1 MDHDQLAARFDP
13 SAAPPPWHAISA
25 SRAFESLET
34 TRHGLS
40 AAEAELRLARYGR
53 NRLTP
58 APPRPAWRRFAA
70 QFHDV
75 LIYALIV
82 SGCITLLIGHFVDAG
97 VIFGVVVINAIV
109 GFIQEGRAERALAAI
124 AGMLAPNAAVRR
136 DGRLVGVPAERLVPG
151 DIVVLQPGDL
161 VPADLRLIEARN
173 LRIQE
178 AALTGESAPIEKATT
193 HVSARAP
200 LAERASMA
208 FSGTLVAYGHGAGVV
223 VATGDASEIGRV
235 GRMIAAIESVA
246 TPLVRQM
253 AAFGRRL
260 TVVIVIFALAIFFVG
275 VAIWRFSAE
284 EMFLAAVGL
293 AVAAIPEGLPVIM
306 TIALAVGVTRMAR
319 RNAIIRRLP
328 AVEALGSVTVICSD
342 KTGTLTRNEMTAA
355 SVVLDDAII
364 EVTGAGYAPV
374 GDFLL
379 DGAPIE
385 PARRKPLI
393 DALRGAMLCNDAAL
407 TRHGD
412 DWRIDGDPTEGAL
425 IAAAVKGGLSADHE
439 ARILPRTD
447 VIPFESE
454 RRLMATLH
462 HDRHGHGV
470 VFVKGAPERILDLCV
485 RQRTREGERPLARAW
500 WEEQIHRLASH
511 GQRVLALAARELP
524 ASHREL
530 QFADIEEG
538 LVLVALFGLIDPPR
552 ADAIAAVA
560 RCQAAGIRVKMITG
574 DHAVTAR
581 AVARQLGLSN
591 PDRVVTGA
599 EIDRLDG
606 ATLRARAA
614 DSDVFARA
622 DPEHKLRLVAAL
634 QEAGEVVAMTGDGV
648 NDAPALKRADIG
660 VAMGKNGTAAAREA
674 AQMVLADDNFASI
687 AAAVEEGRTVYD
699 NLRKSILFILPT
711 NGAEAMMVVL
721 AVALGLTLPITP
733 VQILWVNMITEI
745 TLTLALAFE
754 PAEPDIMRRPP
765 RRRDESLLSR
775 FIVWRIALV
784 TIVAVAGTFGLYLW
798 EIEHGADLAVAR
810 TVAVNTIV
818 AFEVFYLFNARFLI
832 ASSATPAGFA
842 ATKFVWIA
850 VAAIVAVQALF
861 THAPPM
867 QALFGTTDIGGATW
881 LGLACVAASVFVIV
895 EIEKWL
901 LRRAEARRRGA

>member
-1 MDHDQLAARFDP
+1 MANDQPAEPLDRGGAQPA
-13 SAAPPPWHAISA
+13 WHAISA
-25 SRAFESLET
+25 GRALEILAT

-40 AAEAELRLARYGR
+40 AAEAERRLAQHGR

-58 APPRPAWRRFAA
+58 APPRSAWRRFVV

-82 SGCITLLIGHFVDAG
+82 SGCITLIIGHFIDAG
-97 VIFGVVVINAIV
+97 VIFGVVIINAIV
-109 GFIQEGRAERALAAI
+109 GFIQEGRAERALSAI
-124 AGMLAPNAAVRR
+124 AGMLAPNATVRR
-136 DGRLVGVPAERLVPG
+136 DGRLVTVGAELVVPG
-151 DIVVLQPGDL
+151 DIIVLQPGDH
-161 VPADLRLIEARN
+161 VPADLRLIEVRN
-173 LRIQE
+173 LQVQE
-178 AALTGESAPIEKATT
+178 AALTGESAPIEKTTT
-193 HVSARAP
+193 HVSSHAP
-200 LAERASMA
+200 IAERTSMA
-208 FSGTLVAYGHGAGVV
+208 FSGTLVANGHAVGVV

-235 GRMIAAIESVA
+235 GRLIAAVESVA

-260 TVVIVIFALAIFFVG
+260 TAVIILFAAAIFLFGIAV
-275 VAIWRFSAE
+275 WRFSVE

-293 AVAAIPEGLPVIM
+293 AVAAIPEGLPAIM

-342 KTGTLTRNEMTAA
+342 KTGTLTRNEMTVT
-355 SVVLDDAII
+355 SVVLDGTSIA
-364 EVTGAGYAPV
+364 VSGAGYAPI
-374 GDFLL
+374 GDFMV

-385 PARRKPLI
+385 PARRASLM
-393 DALRGAMLCNDAAL
+393 DALRGAALCNDASL

-412 DWRIDGDPTEGAL
+412 EWRIEGDPTEAAL
-425 IAAAVKGGLSADHE
+425 VVAAVKAGLSLDQE
-439 ARILPRTD
+439 AKSLPRTD

-470 VFVKGAPERILDLCV
+470 VFVKGAPERVRDLCA
-485 RQRTREGERPLARAW
+485 RQRSRDGERPLARPW

-511 GQRVLALAARELP
+511 GQRVLALAMREIP
-524 ASHREL
+524 GSRRDL
-530 QFADIEEG
+530 QFGDVEDG
-538 LVLVALFGLIDPPR
+538 LVLVALFGMIDPPR
-552 ADAIAAVA
+552 PEAIAAVA
-560 RCQAAGIRVKMITG
+560 RCRSAGIRVKMITG
-574 DHAVTAR
+574 DHAGTAR
-581 AVARQLGLSN
+581 AVARQLGLAR
-591 PDRVVTGA
+591 PERVVTGA
-599 EIDRLDG
+599 EINRLDDN
-606 ATLRARAA
+606 TLRARAS
-614 DSDVFARA
+614 DSDVFART

-634 QEAGEVVAMTGDGV
+634 QKAGEVVAMTGDGV

-660 VAMGKNGTAAAREA
+660 VAMGRNGTAAAREA

-733 VQILWVNMITEI
+733 VQILWVNMVTEI
-745 TLTLALAFE
+745 TLSLALAFE
-754 PAEPDIMRRPP
+754 PAERDIMRRPP
-765 RRRDESLLSR
+765 RRPDESLLSR
-775 FIVWRIALV
+775 FIVWRIVFV
-784 TIVAVAGTFGLYLW
+784 TFVAVAGTFGLYLW
-798 EIEHGADLAVAR
+798 EIERGAELDAAR

-818 AFEVFYLFNARFLI
+818 AFEVFYLFNTRFLI
-832 ASSATPAGFA
+832 ASSVTPVALRATR
-842 ATKFVWIA
+842 FVWIA
-850 VAAIVAVQALF
+850 VAAIVVLQALF

-867 QALFGTTDIGGATW
+867 QALFGTTDIDATTW
-881 LGLACVAASVFVIV
+881 IRLACVAASVFVIV

-901 LRRAEARRRGA
+901 MRRAQARRA